1 MNISSRSVSAA
12 KRKNMNNHM
21 SMKSFPVFA
30 RALLVVACVGVSTA
44 FAEDIDLF
52 LQNPSIGAVRPNVLL
67 VLDNAASNN
76 GSITQ
81 LDGTKGKKL
90 DMLKDVL
97 NILTNPLTAPNF
109 PACAVTGA
117 TRTPA
122 GCTTRSEA
130 DTLIKSINLG
140 LMIMNPSGA
149 SKGGYVRSHIRPM
162 DVAANRTALWNKVK
176 DGIPE
181 ANNAPYAKSM
191 HEAYLYFGGKAA
203 YAGFS
208 SSLYDPEAKDGV
220 SNNYKSPIGD
230 FCQSS
235 YILFVGTGGPDS
247 GEEGDSQALLNGL
260 GGILSSDP
268 IRLSPSN
275 FQSSWFDEYARTLNR
290 KDLSSSLAGVQ
301 NATTYTIA
309 VEEPPPAKGYTAPIA
324 SALALLQSAALAG
337 GGEYALGQDGA
348 AVLKAFFGALRKMQ
362 PVNSVFAAVTLPV
375 SVNVRGTFLNQV
387 YMGQFRPDPNA
398 KPRWPGNLKQYQ
410 IALDAKGNPVL
421 ADRYGQAVEDTVNGF
436 LLPDKTSFWT
446 KDSAYWGF
454 SGLPAS
460 DAPDGSVVEKGGAAQ
475 RMRNDFATSSLQA
488 GRNLYTCNGPCG
500 ASGTAL
506 SSVLFN
512 DSNTSGITISNL
524 VAADAA
530 ERTSL
535 INWVRGADNKED
547 ENMNLSYTDSRAYIH
562 GDLLHSRPA
571 VVNYNRTP
579 GDRDVM
585 VYYGSNDGV
594 FRGVKGG
601 QDDADGGEKW
611 GIVFPEFF
619 GKLKTLRDNTAV
631 IAPGTPK
638 PYFADGA
645 VSIYQ
650 NDVNKDG
657 KLVAADGD
665 KAYLYVGMRRGGRFA
680 YALDVSDPDTP
691 KFLWKIDTNTT
702 DGSGVKVF
710 SGLGQTWSSLRPAS
724 IKAVTGDP
732 VVIFGAGHD
741 PVNEDPSPALTSNTM
756 GQGIFVVNGRTGVLI
771 KHIVAAG
778 MGSMP
783 ADLTVLDRDG
793 DGKSD
798 RIYAPDTKGN
808 VWRVDIGDADPAKWS
823 AYQIASLGGTGAD
836 GRKFL
841 NKIDVVYGTSFD
853 AVLVGS
859 GDREHPFDSTVVD
872 RFYMLMDTNIG
883 VNTGGLFCGSSSPRV
898 TCTHVNLTD
907 VTSNP
912 YQKGSL
918 PAGSNGWY
926 LTFATGEKLVNSP
939 VSAFGTVI
947 FGTNLPA
954 ASKPGMCGNLGE
966 ARLYQ
971 IGFKTGNAVQ
981 DLNADSAVDVSDR
994 FAVLKGGGY
1003 PPSPV
1008 YSPVIIDGKRRDV
1021 VCVGTHCFKPGGAN
1035 FDTRRQRTYWYTKQ

>member
-1 MNISSRSVSAA
+1 MNIRM
-12 KRKNMNNHM
+12 NMRLLT
-21 SMKSFPVFA
+21 VFA
-30 RALLVVACVGVSTA
+30 RALLVMACASASTV

-52 LQNPSIGAVRPNVLL
+52 LKNPDAAVRPNVLL

-81 LDGTKGKKL
+81 LPGGTGKNKL

-97 NILTNPLTAPNF
+97 NILTDPLNSPFF
-109 PACAVTGA
+109 PTCTVSGA
-117 TRTPA
+117 TRTPT
-122 GCTTRSEA
+122 GCVTRSEA
-130 DTLIKSINLG
+130 DSLIKSINLG
-140 LMIMNPSGA
+140 LMIANPSG
-149 SKGGYVRSHIRPM
+149 STKGGYVRYHIRPM
-162 DVAANRTALWNKVK
+162 DKVDNRVALWNTVK
-176 DGIPE
+176 NGIPQ

-191 HEAYLYFGGKAA
+191 HEAYLYFGGKEA

-208 SSLYDPEAKDGV
+208 STLYDPAARDG
-220 SNNYKSPIGD
+220 NHYESPIED
-230 FCQSS
+230 SCQAN
-235 YILFVGTGGPDS
+235 YILFVGNGGPDS
-247 GEEGDSQALLNGL
+247 GEETDSKALLNGL

-268 IRLSPSN
+268 LIFSPSN
-275 FQSSWFDEYARTLNR
+275 YQSSWFDEYARTLNR
-290 KDLSSSLAGVQ
+290 RDLSPLAGNQ

-309 VEEPPPAKGYTAPIA
+309 VQSPSDNNFNTAPMK
-324 SALALLQSAALAG
+324 SSRSLLQSAALVG
-337 GGEYALGQDGA
+337 GGEYVLGQDGA
-348 AVLKAFFGALRKMQ
+348 AVLKAFFDALRKMQ

-387 YMGQFRPDPNA
+387 YMGQFRPDQNA
-398 KPRWPGNLKQYQ
+398 HPRWPGNLKQYQ
-410 IALDAKGNPVL
+410 IALDAKSNPVL

-446 KDSAYWGF
+446 QNTAYWGF
-454 SGLPAS
+454 TGLPAS
-460 DAPDGSVVEKGGAAQ
+460 DAPDGSVVEKGGVGQ
-475 RMRNDFATSSLQA
+475 RLRKDLATTQA
-488 GRNLYTCNGPCG
+488 SRNLYTCIGSCGP
-500 ASGTAL
+500 SGTAL
-506 SSVLFN
+506 SSTVFADAN
-512 DSNTSGITISNL
+512 ASITATSLG
-524 VAADAA
+524 AGDAA
-530 ERTSL
+530 ERTAL
-535 INWVRGADNKED
+535 INWVRGADNMND
-547 ENMNLSYTDSRAYIH
+547 ENQNNVWTDSRAYIH

-571 VVNYNRTP
+571 VVNYNRTV

-601 QDDADGGEKW
+601 QDDADGWEKW
-611 GIVFPEFF
+611 GMVFPDFF
-619 GKLKTLRDNTAV
+619 DKLKILRDNATV

-645 VSIYQ
+645 VSVYQ

-691 KFLWKIDTNTT
+691 KSLWKIDTNTT
-702 DGSGVKVF
+702 DSNGTKVF
-710 SGLGQTWSSLRPAS
+710 AGLGQTWSSLRPTS

-732 VVIFGAGHD
+732 VVIFGGGYD
-741 PVNEDPSPALTSNTM
+741 PVNEDPLPALASNTM
-756 GQGIFVVNGRTGVLI
+756 GQGIFVVNGRTGTLI
-771 KHIVAAG
+771 KHIVTAD

-793 DGKSD
+793 DGKAD

-808 VWRVDIGDADPAKWS
+808 VWRVDIDDVDPSKWA

-841 NKIDVVYGTSFD
+841 NKIDVVYGKTFD

-859 GDREHPFDSTVVD
+859 GDREHPTATGVVD
-872 RFYMLMDTNIG
+872 RFYMLMDTKIA
-883 VNTGGLFCGSSSPRV
+883 VNSGGLFCGTAPLM
-898 TCTHVNLTD
+898 TCTHANLTD
-907 VTSNP
+907 VTNNP
-912 YQKGSL
+912 YQNGSL
-918 PAGSNGWY
+918 PVGSNGWY
-926 LTFATGEKLVNSP
+926 LTFATGEKLVSSP
-939 VSAFGTVI
+939 VTVFATVI
-947 FGTNLPA
+947 FGTNLPT

-981 DLNADSAVDVSDR
+981 DSNVDGVLDANDR
-994 FAVLKGGGY
+994 FDVLKGGGY

-1008 YSPVIIDGKRRDV
+1008 YSPVVIDGKRRDV
-1021 VCVGTHCFKPGGAN
+1021 VCVGTRCFKPGGAN
-1035 FDTRRQRTYWYTKQ
+1035 FDATRRRTYWYTKQ